1 MQSLY
6 VVGAFVQKYSMTK
19 MMAETVVISFIISD
33 PRLGYL
39 EPKKQKLYHIGLSS
53 LTRKAP

>member
-6 VVGAFVQKYSMTK
+6 VVTVFVQ
-19 MMAETVVISFIISD
+19 ISD
-33 PRLGYL
+33 PELGYL
-39 EPKKQKLYHIGLSS
+39 EPKKQKLYHIGISS